1 MGARG
6 AALRL
11 ADLSLWIMYGSRTCR
26 AALQSEAGESEAF
39 VPHRRQWWK
48 EMAIFPPALQS
59 EFC

>member
-1 MGARG
+1 MGACG

-11 ADLSLWIMYGSRTCR
+11 ADLSLWIMYRSRTCK
-26 AALQSEAGESEAF
+26 AALQSGESEAF
-39 VPHRRQWWK
+39 VPYRRQWWK